1 MCAADMHVSAICS
14 RQFHPFRFMR
24 FAVALFVALLF
35 AALSVAPTGKAAPG
49 GTPFPKLAHYERFI
63 AIDNACGWPLVT
75 LMPDGKIT
83 CLIWPHP
90 YHGFI
95 EGAAECWVSEDG
107 GVFWK
112 KAGVPVPNDP
122 AANRMNVAGG
132 LAADGTFLAMIGGWD
147 KRLPASWKPDPSGK
161 ELPRD
166 FFAQASTLSPI
177 PALSKDGGLTW
188 QQFPAFDAQQKSGQG
203 IVPYGRIAGL
213 KDGSTGVMMYR
224 DEAAFFTTTDNGRTW
239 TKRGVLTDGRL
250 HNETAWIQL
259 ENGDLFAAAR
269 VYGASNGGTH
279 GGMQAVNQHVDAFRS
294 TDGGR
299 TWKSEGALTLPLQH
313 PADLTRLPDG
323 RILLTYGV
331 RNDGFWGVH
340 VRIGDASARVWS
352 APLTLVDFEGSTDEP
367 NRPAPRRDGG
377 YPSTVV
383 LSDGMLVTAYYSK
396 GVASHHRYH
405 VGVVRWKLPDPADV
419 GRALP

>member
-1 MCAADMHVSAICS
+1 MKPHPMLLLALILAVFASVSKS
-14 RQFHPFRFMR
+14 Q
-24 FAVALFVALLF
+24 
-35 AALSVAPTGKAAPG
+35 AAPG
-49 GTPFPKLAHYERFI
+49 STPFPKLAHYERFI

-112 KAGVPVPNDP
+112 KIGVPVPNLP
-122 AANRMNVAGG
+122 ATNRMNVAGG

-147 KRLPASWKPDPSGK
+147 KRLPSTWKPDPTGR
-161 ELPRD
+161 EIPRD
-166 FFAQASTLSPI
+166 FFAQASTLNPI
-177 PALSKDGGLTW
+177 PALSRDGGVTW
-188 QQFPAFDAQQKSGQG
+188 QQFSAFDALQKSGQG

-213 KDGSTGVMMYR
+213 KDGSSGVMMYR
-224 DEAAFFTTTDNGRTW
+224 DEAAFFTTADNGKTW

-250 HNETAWIQL
+250 HNETAWLQL

-269 VYGASNGGTH
+269 TYGTSIAALQS
-279 GGMQAVNQHVDAFRS
+279 VNQHVDAFRS

-299 TWKSEGALTLPLQH
+299 TWKSEGALTLAMQH

-340 VRIGDASARVWS
+340 IRIGDATAKVWS
-352 APLTLVDFEGSTDEP
+352 APMTLVDFEGSTDEP

-377 YPSTVV
+377 YPSTVA

-405 VGVVRWKLPDPADV
+405 VGVVRWKLPDLADA